1 MRMRERGGGRER
13 GRERVGAG
21 GKGGREGGRDSL
33 DSRMKPESSSPHT
46 WHDQAE

>member
-1 MRMRERGGGRER
+1 MRERGGGRER
-13 GRERVGAG
+13 GRERVEAG

-33 DSRMKPESSSPHT
+33 DSRMKPESSRSHT